1 MGELDVVDKG
11 KGDCEKSQ
19 KEVTDTKKRGSERWG
34 KRMGMKENGEGQSE
48 GRGWKKEDLL
58 RLQGRAA
65 R

>member
-1 MGELDVVDKG
+1 M
-11 KGDCEKSQ
+11 
-19 KEVTDTKKRGSERWG
+19 TDTKKRGSERWG